1 MSSSGDARE
10 FFPVSDTRT
19 PTQVTA
25 MPNLAQ
31 DRNPAPATNHFSP
44 RRDLAAVVLITTFVA
59 AFAVYV
65 ELNETLFAV
74 TRRWEVLQVDE
85 LPVTLFALTL
95 CLAWFAWRRFLDA
108 CRQLDRRRVAEARLE
123 TLLLE
128 NRRLAQEYLQVQE
141 SERKLLAHE
150 LHDELG
156 QYLNAIKIDAVA
168 IQRRATGDTS
178 PVLGSAAAIIE
189 HADHVHA
196 VVRDLIGKLRPVG
209 LDELGLKAAIEHFLD
224 GWRRRLPHLQF
235 DIVLEDGL
243 DQVSE
248 PLALTLYRLLQ
259 EGLTNVYKHARAG
272 RIEVCLQRHTDGAR
286 DEVVLR
292 LADDGCGTEPVERPL
307 GLGLVGM
314 RERVEMLGGRF
325 QVVTEPNH
333 GFSIHARIPLVHELQ
348 EAAS

>member
-1 MSSSGDARE
+1 ML
-10 FFPVSDTRT
+10 
-19 PTQVTA
+19 
-25 MPNLAQ
+25 NLAQ
-31 DRNPAPATNHFSP
+31 DRNPVGSTDHFSP
-44 RRDLAAVVLITTFVA
+44 RRDLVVVVLVTLFVA

-65 ELNETLFAV
+65 ELNEALFEV

-85 LPVTLFALTL
+85 LPITLLALTL

-108 CRQLDRRRVAEARLE
+108 RRQLDRRRIAEARLE

-128 NRRLAQEYLQVQE
+128 NRQLAQEYLQVQE

-168 IQRRATGDTS
+168 IQQRTTDEASPLARAS
-178 PVLGSAAAIIE
+178 SAIIE

-196 VVRDLIGKLRPVG
+196 VIRDLIGKLRPVG
-209 LDELGLKAAIEHFLD
+209 LDELGLRAAVEHFLE
-224 GWRRRLPHLQF
+224 GWRRRLPHLHF
-235 DIVLEDGL
+235 DVVLEGEL
-243 DQVSE
+243 DEVSE

-259 EGLTNVYKHARAG
+259 EGLTNISRHARAA
-272 RIEVCLQRHTDGAR
+272 RIEVRLQRCRDSTG
-286 DEVVLR
+286 DEVVLS
-292 LADDGCGTEPVERPL
+292 LADDGCGTELGQCHL

-325 QVVTEPNH
+325 QVETAPNR
-333 GFSIHARIPLVHELQ
+333 GFSILARIPTGHAVQ
-348 EAAS
+348 VAAP

>member
-1 MSSSGDARE
+1 MLNTAR
-10 FFPVSDTRT
+10 
-19 PTQVTA
+19 
-25 MPNLAQ
+25 
-31 DRNPAPATNHFSP
+31 DRRPAPMAEHSSP
-44 RRDLAAVVLITTFVA
+44 RRDLVMVVLVTVFVA

-65 ELNETLFAV
+65 ELNEAMFAV

-85 LPVTLFALTL
+85 LPVTLLALTL
-95 CLAWFAWRRFLDA
+95 CLAWFAWRRVLEA
-108 CRQLDRRRVAEARLE
+108 RRQLERRRIAEGRLE

-141 SERKLLAHE
+141 SERKLLARE

-168 IQRRATGDTS
+168 IQQRATEQAS
-178 PVLGSAAAIIE
+178 PLLRASSAIIE

-209 LDELGLKAAIEHFLD
+209 LDELGLRAAIEHFLD
-224 GWRRRLPHLQF
+224 GWRRRLPHLHF
-235 DIVLEDGL
+235 DVVLEGDL
-243 DQVSE
+243 DEVSE

-259 EGLTNVYKHARAG
+259 EGLTNVSKHARAA
-272 RIEVCLQRHTDGAR
+272 RIEVRLERCTDRAR
-286 DEVVLR
+286 DEVVLS
-292 LADDGCGTEPVERPL
+292 LADDGCGTEPGQRHF

-325 QVVTEPNH
+325 QVVTEPNR
-333 GFSIHARIPLVHELQ
+333 GFSIVARIPTVHDLQ
-348 EAAS
+348 LAAS

>member
-1 MSSSGDARE
+1 MAEHS
-10 FFPVSDTRT
+10 
-19 PTQVTA
+19 
-25 MPNLAQ
+25 
-31 DRNPAPATNHFSP
+31 SP
-44 RRDLAAVVLITTFVA
+44 RRDLVMVVLVTVFVA

-65 ELNETLFAV
+65 ELNEAMFAV

-85 LPVTLFALTL
+85 LPVTLLALTL
-95 CLAWFAWRRFLDA
+95 CLAWFAWRRVLEA
-108 CRQLDRRRVAEARLE
+108 SRELERRRIAEARLE

-168 IQRRATGDTS
+168 IQQRVTDQASPLLRAS
-178 PVLGSAAAIIE
+178 SAIIE

-209 LDELGLKAAIEHFLD
+209 LDELGLRAAIEHFLD
-224 GWRRRLPHLQF
+224 GWRRRLPHLHF
-235 DIVLEDGL
+235 DVVLEGDL
-243 DQVSE
+243 DEVSE

-259 EGLTNVYKHARAG
+259 EGLTNISKHARAA
-272 RIEVCLQRHTDGAR
+272 RIEVRLQRCNDGK
-286 DEVVLR
+286 DDVVLLS
-292 LADDGCGTEPVERPL
+292 LADDGCGTEPGQRQP

-325 QVVTEPNH
+325 EVVTEPTR
-333 GFSIHARIPLVHELQ
+333 GFSILARIPTLHHLQ
-348 EAAS
+348 VAAS

>member
-1 MSSSGDARE
+1 MAEHS
-10 FFPVSDTRT
+10 
-19 PTQVTA
+19 
-25 MPNLAQ
+25 
-31 DRNPAPATNHFSP
+31 SP
-44 RRDLAAVVLITTFVA
+44 RRDLVMVVLVTVFVA

-65 ELNETLFAV
+65 ELNEAMFAV

-85 LPVTLFALTL
+85 LPVTLLALTL
-95 CLAWFAWRRFLDA
+95 CLAWFAWRRVLEA
-108 CRQLDRRRVAEARLE
+108 SRELERRRIAEARLE

-128 NRRLAQEYLQVQE
+128 NRRLAQEYVQVQE

-168 IQRRATGDTS
+168 IQQRVTDQASPLLRAS
-178 PVLGSAAAIIE
+178 SAIIE

-209 LDELGLKAAIEHFLD
+209 LDELGLRAAIEHFLD
-224 GWRRRLPHLQF
+224 GWRRRLPHLHF
-235 DIVLEDGL
+235 DVVLEGDL
-243 DQVSE
+243 DEVSE

-259 EGLTNVYKHARAG
+259 EGLTNISKHARAA
-272 RIEVCLQRHTDGAR
+272 RIEVRLQRCNDGK
-286 DEVVLR
+286 DDVVLLS
-292 LADDGCGTEPVERPL
+292 LADDGCGTEPGQRQP

-325 QVVTEPNH
+325 EVVTEPTR
-333 GFSIHARIPLVHELQ
+333 GFSILARIPTLHHLQ
-348 EAAS
+348 VAAS

>member
-1 MSSSGDARE
+1 MLHIAK
-10 FFPVSDTRT
+10 
-19 PTQVTA
+19 
-25 MPNLAQ
+25 
-31 DRNPAPATNHFSP
+31 DRNPAQRADHFSS
-44 RRDLAAVVLITTFVA
+44 RRDLVVVVIVTVLVA
-59 AFAVYV
+59 AGAVYV
-65 ELNETLFAV
+65 ELNEAMFAV

-85 LPVTLFALTL
+85 LPITLLALTL

-108 CRQLDRRRVAEARLE
+108 RRQLDRRRIAEARLE

-168 IQRRATGDTS
+168 IQQRSTDEAS
-178 PVLGSAAAIIE
+178 PLLQASSAIIE

-224 GWRRRLPHLQF
+224 GWRRRWPHLHF
-235 DIVLEDGL
+235 DIVLEGDL
-243 DQVSE
+243 DEVSE

-259 EGLTNVYKHARAG
+259 EGLTNISKHARAA
-272 RIEVCLQRHTDGAR
+272 RIEIRLQRRTDSAG
-286 DEVVLR
+286 DEVMLS
-292 LADDGCGTEPVERPL
+292 LADDGCGTELGRRHL

-325 QVVTEPNH
+325 QVVTEPNR
-333 GFSIHARIPLVHELQ
+333 GFSIVARIPMAHELQ
-348 EAAS
+348 VAAS